1 MSKFKIVNLF
11 DKVFI
16 SICVFLILYAWINFF
31 IRNLWTTFILSLIF
45 SSACVFLL
53 FYVLNLKNEKK
64 KTTKAY
70 QKNLEEKF
78 LAFQLMN
85 KTEKLNLLKS
95 IIEKQCECKKVKDN
109 LFYTL
114 NNKNCQIVIATHIE
128 KISQFELVNLVSNL
142 GKNVQILKIICCD
155 YDTNLNT
162 QILNNLE
169 IEMVAKK
176 KLYDDF
182 FLHYNTYPICSDLN
196 TEKSKFTL
204 SKILKNFIVPNKAKS
219 YFLCGLILIFS
230 SLILPYHFYYI
241 IFGSVLLLFSIL
253 CKLQPLFKH

>member
-114 NNKNCQIVIATHIE
+114 NNKNCQIIIATHLE
-128 KISQFELVNLVSNL
+128 KISQFELINLVSNL
-142 GKNVQILKIICCD
+142 EKNVQILKIICCD

-162 QILNNLE
+162 QILKNLE
-169 IEMVAKK
+169 IEIISKK
-176 KLYDDF
+176 KLYDEYF
-182 FLHYNTYPICSDLN
+182 SLFNSYPECSNLDI
-196 TEKSKFTL
+196 EKSRFQIRKVL
-204 SKILKNFIVPNKAKS
+204 ENFIIPKKSKS

-230 SLILPYHFYYI
+230 SIILPYHFYYL
-241 IFGSVLLLFSIL
+241 IFGSILLLLSII
-253 CKLQPLFKH
+253 CKLQPFLKH